1 MFTNGKWNISNR
13 TRIVFCKD
21 FFGSPLFPPI
31 CGDPPDPSGR
41 FRRHKGSGICF
52 SFQSC
57 VTEASDARLWDQTEE
72 ASYCRM
78 IKDCTLAPIN
88 PMMPHGTSVILTN
101 IYIYIYVYA
110 GFVIQEI
117 IRLCSNNTSKNPFL
131 NLISKGREINGL
143 STFPNMDQLSINTI
157 SILAETTC
165 KMRRHLHRATNRLLT
180 ANRKE
185 P

>member
-1 MFTNGKWNISNR
+1 MKYFEPNPNCVLQRFLWFTPFSPHLWWPSWSVRPLPTAQRVWNLLFFPVLRDRGVRRQALRSNR
-13 TRIVFCKD
+13 RGFILSD
-21 FFGSPLFPPI
+21 DQRLY
-31 CGDPPDPSGR
+31 SGTNKSNDATW
-41 FRRHKGSGICF
+41 HKC
-52 SFQSC
+52 C
-57 VTEASDARLWDQTEE
+57 SDL
-72 ASYCRM
+72 C
-78 IKDCTLAPIN
+78 
-88 PMMPHGTSVILTN
+88 
-101 IYIYIYVYA
+101 IYIYMQV
-110 GFVIQEI
+110 FVIQEI

-165 KMRRHLHRATNRLLT
+165 KLRRHLHRATNRLLT